1 MKTFFNII
9 SFFLIISSILGVA
22 FPAGAQSS
30 VDEQIRKVAAS
41 GKVIDIDGKSESLQS
56 PDSIY
61 WNLDS
66 VRNRILNFYYEQ
78 FRHSQDPDA
87 PYFMFMSK
95 DASLA
100 MGIGGCVRMRGY
112 YDWAGAIPASGFAP
126 YLIPMTPDPANR
138 NAFGTTPS
146 GTSLYFRVLG
156 RYKHLGN
163 YQLYI
168 EANFNGYNGRDFHLK
183 KAYAIIND
191 WTIGYA
197 PSTFADPAA
206 TPPTV
211 DAQGPS
217 NKISPT
223 SVLLR
228 WMPVV
233 KNKWVFAL
241 SAETPSTA
249 IGADNTSTKRVTA
262 WLPDWAAFVQYQWE
276 QGQHVRLSGIVRTL
290 SYRDLLLNKN
300 YNPVGWGIQLSSV
313 AHPFYAFTTYANISY
328 GHGEASLGGDLQIG
342 NYDLVPEPGISG
354 KLYAPASLGWC
365 VGLQYNFR
373 PNLFMSASAS
383 MSHYMPKSGAA
394 PDEYKNGLF
403 TDINVFWNLTP
414 RMQVGAEFDL
424 GRRQNI
430 SGETRWARR
439 IGAMAQFSF

>member
-1 MKTFFNII
+1 MQNYRLKF
-9 SFFLIISSILGVA
+9 SGLLVMALIISCLL
-22 FPAGAQSS
+22 PARGQSS
-30 VDEQIRKVAAS
+30 VDEQIQKIA
-41 GKVIDIDGKSESLQS
+41 GTNKIIDIDGKTEGQSSLS
-56 PDSIY
+56 A
-61 WNLDS
+61 WNSDS
-66 VRNRILNFYYEQ
+66 VRARIVNFYYEQ

-112 YDWAGAIPASGFAP
+112 YDWGGAIPVSGFAP
-126 YLIPMTPDPANR
+126 YLIPMSPDPANR

-146 GTSLYFRVLG
+146 GTSLYFRVIG
-156 RYKHLGN
+156 RYKHLGS

-168 EANFNGYNGRDFHLK
+168 EANFNGYNGRDFNLK
-183 KAYAIIND
+183 KAYAIVND

-197 PSTFADPAA
+197 TSTFADPAA

-241 SAETPSTA
+241 SAETPATA
-249 IGADNTSTKRVTA
+249 ISTDNTNTKLVTA

-276 QGQHVRLSGIVRTL
+276 RGQHVRLSGIIRTL
-290 SYRDLLLNKN
+290 SYRDLLLKKN
-300 YNPVGWGIQLSSV
+300 INPVGWGVQLSSV
-313 AHPFYAFTTYANISY
+313 AHPFYAFTTYANVSY
-328 GHGEASLGGDLQIG
+328 GQGQASLGGDLQIG
-342 NYDLVPEPGISG
+342 NYDLVPDPDVAG

-373 PNLFMSASAS
+373 PELFMSASAS
-383 MSHYMPKSGAA
+383 MAHYMPKAGAN

-403 TDINVFWNLTP
+403 TNVNIFWNLTP

-424 GRRQNI
+424 GRRQNV
-430 SGETRWARR
+430 SGQTRWARR